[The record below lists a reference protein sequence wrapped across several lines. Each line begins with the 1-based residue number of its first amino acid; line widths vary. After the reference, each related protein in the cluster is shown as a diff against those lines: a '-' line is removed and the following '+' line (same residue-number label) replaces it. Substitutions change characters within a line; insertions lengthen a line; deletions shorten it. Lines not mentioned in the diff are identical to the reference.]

1 MSTGRCYRLARSR
14 LRRKAQSSPAIMV
27 SKLTRSVRTA
37 PQSGHNSVPTVS
49 HDSKFN
55 VVLYGVEECRSG
67 LSRPARLESH
77 LSSAVDIFSALDS
90 SIQPQSIKDC
100 FRLGKFSQDAPRPRP
115 IPVKFVRITDVNRIF
130 AKKNGLSS
138 PFSVKPDMSRAQRLL
153 ESVLMQERWRL
164 IQSGVSR
171 KSIRLR
177 GDSLYV
183 NHKLHGCVSNST
195 FVHASAPCG
204 SSQPSSP
211 RSNSPAVEHQ
221 QNPPC
226 SKHTVS
232 CKQLMLTEVHT
243 RCMC

>member
-1 MSTGRCYRLARSR
+1 M
-14 LRRKAQSSPAIMV
+14 
-27 SKLTRSVRTA
+27 
-37 PQSGHNSVPTVS
+37 
-49 HDSKFN
+49 
-55 VVLYGVEECRSG
+55 EECRLG
-67 LSRPARLESH
+67 QSRPARLESD

-100 FRLGKFSQDAPRPRP
+100 FRLGKLSRHAPRPRP
-115 IPVKFVRITDVNRIF
+115 ILVKFVRITDVNRIF

-153 ESVLMQERWRL
+153 ESVLMQERWHL

-171 KSIRLR
+171 KRIRLR

-183 NHKLHGCVSNST
+183 NHKLHGRVSNSK

-211 RSNSPAVEHQ
+211 RRNSPAVEHQ
-221 QNPPC
+221 QNPDILVQNAH
-226 SKHTVS
+226 SSTHTQCV
-232 CKQLMLTEVHT
+232 
-243 RCMC
+243 

>member
-1 MSTGRCYRLARSR
+1 MVWKST
-14 LRRKAQSSPAIMV
+14 AQVCLDLP
-27 SKLTRSVRTA
+27 
-37 PQSGHNSVPTVS
+37 
-49 HDSKFN
+49 D
-55 VVLYGVEECRSG
+55 
-67 LSRPARLESH
+67 

-100 FRLGKFSQDAPRPRP
+100 FRLGKFSRDAPRPRP
-115 IPVKFVRITDVNRIF
+115 ILVKFVRITDVNRIF

-138 PFSVKPDMSRAQRLL
+138 SFSVKPDMSRAQRLL
-153 ESVLMQERWRL
+153 ESVLMQERWCL

-183 NHKLHGCVSNST
+183 NHKLHGRVSNSK
-195 FVHASAPCG
+195 FVYASAPCG

-221 QNPPC
+221 QNPDTLVQNTPSHVDSSC
-226 SKHTVS
+226 SQQYTQGVGVDFSTPSVS
-232 CKQLMLTEVHT
+232 PLSPTNVPTQPNTNSSQH
-243 RCMC
+243 